1 MTLCKSCDILLVPR
15 ESHDVHCSLANLP
28 FAQGLCYWCVVAE
41 PTGSAVV
48 AYDSDVDCSHPR
60 FREEQFDTGN
70 INGDVSRRE
79 SCSVSKVILN
89 LATFL

>member
-1 MTLCKSCDILLVPR
+1 
-15 ESHDVHCSLANLP
+15 
-28 FAQGLCYWCVVAE
+28 VVAE

-48 AYDSDVDCSHPR
+48 TYDSDVDCSHPR
-60 FREEQFDTGN
+60 FRKEEFDTGH

-89 LATFL
+89 LATLL